1 LKRTKDDIGSTI
13 DGEDN
18 LAKMIMIEQAIDSAD
33 EITDEISQ
41 SYAFCDCVIAIVE
54 LARETNNEDA
64 LDGVKPLLKKI
75 KNTGAYVRAQSYYA
89 IALASFNEGDEAQ
102 TILQNA
108 VKKSFQ
114 IKDDFDRRDAI
125 LDIATAAGDIS
136 FLIETKSLIEMAVNL
151 STHLTKGQTAYLYG
165 YLSNILDGEESK
177 SLMREA
183 VEIAGKVKDPITR
196 SKVFLELAGLM
207 SNLNLKYE

>member
-1 LKRTKDDIGSTI
+1 MKRTKDDIGSTI

-18 LAKMIMIEQAIDSAD
+18 LAKMIMIEQAIDSA
-33 EITDEISQ
+33 EQITEEVSQ
-41 SYAFCDCVIAIVE
+41 SYAFCDCIIAIVE
-54 LARETNNEDA
+54 LARETGKQDV
-64 LDGVKPLLKKI
+64 LDGVKPLLRKT
-75 KNTGAYVRAQSYYA
+75 KNIGAYVRAQSYYA
-89 IALASFNEGDEAQ
+89 IALASFNFSEEAQ
-102 TILQNA
+102 EILKKA

-136 FLIETKSLIEMAVNL
+136 FLNENKSMLETALNL

-165 YLSNILDGEESK
+165 YLANILEGEESK

-183 VEIAGKVKDPITR
+183 VTIAGNISDHSTR
-196 SKVFLELAGLM
+196 SKAFLELANLL
-207 SNLNLKYE
+207 SNFK